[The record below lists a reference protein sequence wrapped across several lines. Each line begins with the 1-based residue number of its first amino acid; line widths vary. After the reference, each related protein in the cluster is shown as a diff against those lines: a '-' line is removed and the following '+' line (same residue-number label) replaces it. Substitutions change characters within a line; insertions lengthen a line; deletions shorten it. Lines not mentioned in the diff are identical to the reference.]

1 MVGCGMD
8 FPAHQKPKNLG
19 PFFLGSNFPTG
30 LFMGCRSALC
40 GCNDKIHGGGV
51 RGGNGFTYWLVG
63 GVGIGV
69 QEPNIYS
76 QVPKIFLAC
85 RNQMKTWAP
94 RFSKSALANGHIS
107 SSFSTSSPNGTA
119 FASHLFH
126 CQCHIKETDH
136 SAKLKR

>member
-1 MVGCGMD
+1 MRLCSGGLVWIIFHIGGKRNILVGWVWDGL
-8 FPAHQKPKNLG
+8 PSSPKAKKSESVFLG
-19 PFFLGSNFPTG
+19 PNFPTG

-76 QVPKIFLAC
+76 RVSKIFLAC
-85 RNQMKTWAP
+85 V
-94 RFSKSALANGHIS
+94 
-107 SSFSTSSPNGTA
+107 
-119 FASHLFH
+119 
-126 CQCHIKETDH
+126 ET
-136 SAKLKR
+136 R